1 MKIAILISTRNRPA
15 QLEALLESI
24 ARLNEQPSQVVI
36 SSSGSDISNLVSKY
50 SEMLSVSHVSTELY
64 GQIRQKML
72 GITALDDS
80 IEWTIFLDDD
90 VLLPRDFLE
99 KLCNVIKSRNIQS
112 TSHLL
117 GIGFKIPSTSHLIYG
132 SKAKLILSRLFF
144 LNASAPGKVLE
155 SGHPVSYLSSKEII
169 ETKWLNG
176 ISAWSS
182 QSLPSYGSDYL
193 EARYSAFEDVIFSYS
208 QSKFGQLIYVPEIG
222 VDFQPTMATN
232 LSNPIVFESASY
244 WRLKFILA
252 NNEFSKPKYLWSQIG
267 RSIFFI
273 ASSKETPKKLAMSMF
288 KATLIFWEITFQLII
303 KKDANWSLDRHCKTM

>member
-1 MKIAILISTRNRPA
+1 MKIAILISTRNRLT

-24 ARLNEQPSQVVI
+24 ARLDEQPSQVVV
-36 SSSGSDISNLVSKY
+36 SASGSDISNVLSKY
-50 SEMLSVSHVSTELY
+50 SKIFRVSHVKTDLY

-72 GITALDDS
+72 GIMALDDS

-99 KLCNVIKSRNIQS
+99 KLTSVINFWKTSS
-112 TSHLL
+112 TNDLL
-117 GIGFKIPSTSHLIYG
+117 GVGFRIPSTSHLIQR
-132 SKAKLILSRLFF
+132 SKVKIILSKLFF
-144 LNASAPGKVLE
+144 LNGSVPGEVLG
-155 SGHPVSYLSSKEII
+155 SGHPVPYVNSKEII

-182 QSLPSYGSDYL
+182 TSLAFYGSDYL
-193 EARYSAFEDVIFSYS
+193 ESRYSAFEDVIFSYN
-208 QSKFGQLIYVPEIG
+208 QSKFGQLIYVPGIEI
-222 VDFQPTMATN
+222 DFQPTMATD

-252 NNEFSKPKYLWSQIG
+252 NNEFSRPKYLWSQIG

-273 ASSKETPKKLAMSMF
+273 VSSKETPKKLAMSMF
-288 KATLIFWEITFQLII
+288 KAFLIFWEITFQLTI
-303 KKDANWSLDRHCKTM
+303 KKNANWSLNRHCKNM